1 MGMRISE
8 HPTGAFLPG
17 VHGTIRVVAETE
29 ARGVTV
35 VTGEDTLDGEV
46 VAFWVT
52 AYRPDGSH
60 GSVHT
65 FPVVSWEG
73 PSMARNRAA
82 ESHHEYAR
90 TAGGE

>member
-1 MGMRISE
+1 MRITE
-8 HPTGAFLPG
+8 HPTGAFTPG
-17 VHGTIRVVAETE
+17 VHGTIRVVRETE

-46 VAFWVT
+46 SAYWVT

-65 FPVVSWEG
+65 FPVLSWEG
-73 PSMARNRAA
+73 AAVAQNRAS
-82 ESHHEYAR
+82 ESHNQYAR
-90 TAGGE
+90 IGGE